1 MMIPARRNGNGLDIF
16 DEVFA
21 DPFFGEKENKIMKTD
36 LKEKD
41 GKYMLE
47 IDVPG
52 YDKEDIK
59 IELNEGYLTVSAEK
73 NEEKEDKHA
82 KYLKR
87 ERFTGMCSRS
97 YYVGDNLKEEDI
109 KASFKNGILSIEFPK
124 EVEKKVEEKECREQ
138 VIYLWKRYLK
148 ITNIHKTTVYYLRG
162 MFAPIH
168 LQVLEEFKKFQEIV
182 PFLKLAIEYQEKSV

>member
-1 MMIPARRNGNGLDIF
+1 MMIPRRNGNGLDFF

-21 DPFFGEKENKIMKTD
+21 DPLFSEKENKIMKTD

-47 IDVPG
+47 IDIPG
-52 YDKEDIK
+52 YDKEEIK
-59 IELNEGYLTVSAEK
+59 IELQDGYLVVSAER

-97 YYVGDNLKEEDI
+97 YYVGENVTEEDI
-109 KASFKNGILSIEFPK
+109 KANFKNGILTIEFPK
-124 EVEKKVEEKECREQ
+124 EVEKKVEEKKY
-138 VIYLWKRYLK
+138 I
-148 ITNIHKTTVYYLRG
+148 
-162 MFAPIH
+162 PIG
-168 LQVLEEFKKFQEIV
+168 E
-182 PFLKLAIEYQEKSV
+182 

>member
-16 DEVFA
+16 DEVFT

-52 YDKEDIK
+52 YD
-59 IELNEGYLTVSAEK
+59 IELQDGYLTVSAEK

-109 KASFKNGILSIEFPK
+109 KANFKNGILTIEFPK
-124 EVEKKVEEKECREQ
+124 EVEKKVEEKKY
-138 VIYLWKRYLK
+138 I
-148 ITNIHKTTVYYLRG
+148 
-162 MFAPIH
+162 PIG
-168 LQVLEEFKKFQEIV
+168 E
-182 PFLKLAIEYQEKSV
+182 

>member
-109 KASFKNGILSIEFPK
+109 KASFKNGILSIEVPK
-124 EVEKKVEEKECREQ
+124 EVEKKVEEKKY
-138 VIYLWKRYLK
+138 I
-148 ITNIHKTTVYYLRG
+148 
-162 MFAPIH
+162 PIG
-168 LQVLEEFKKFQEIV
+168 E
-182 PFLKLAIEYQEKSV
+182 

>member
-1 MMIPARRNGNGLDIF
+1 MIPARRNGNGLDIF

-73 NEEKEDKHA
+73 NEEKEDKDKHA

-97 YYVGDNLKEEDI
+97 YYVGESLKEEDI

-124 EVEKKVEEKECREQ
+124 EVEKKVEEKKY
-138 VIYLWKRYLK
+138 I
-148 ITNIHKTTVYYLRG
+148 
-162 MFAPIH
+162 PIG
-168 LQVLEEFKKFQEIV
+168 E
-182 PFLKLAIEYQEKSV
+182 

>member
-47 IDVPG
+47 IYVPG

-124 EVEKKVEEKECREQ
+124 EVEKKVEEKKY
-138 VIYLWKRYLK
+138 I
-148 ITNIHKTTVYYLRG
+148 
-162 MFAPIH
+162 PIG
-168 LQVLEEFKKFQEIV
+168 E
-182 PFLKLAIEYQEKSV
+182 

>member
-73 NEEKEDKHA
+73 NEEKEDKDKHA

-87 ERFTGMCSRS
+87 ERFTGMCSRN
-97 YYVGDNLKEEDI
+97 YYVGEGLKEEDI

-124 EVEKKVEEKECREQ
+124 AVEKKVEEKKY
-138 VIYLWKRYLK
+138 I
-148 ITNIHKTTVYYLRG
+148 
-162 MFAPIH
+162 PI
-168 LQVLEEFKKFQEIV
+168 EE
-182 PFLKLAIEYQEKSV
+182 

>member
-87 ERFTGMCSRS
+87 ERFIGMCSRS
-97 YYVGDNLKEEDI
+97 YYVGENLKEEDI
-109 KASFKNGILSIEFPK
+109 KASFKNGILTIEFPK
-124 EVEKKVEEKECREQ
+124 EVEKKVEEKKY
-138 VIYLWKRYLK
+138 I
-148 ITNIHKTTVYYLRG
+148 
-162 MFAPIH
+162 PIG
-168 LQVLEEFKKFQEIV
+168 E
-182 PFLKLAIEYQEKSV
+182 

>member
-1 MMIPARRNGNGLDIF
+1 MMIPRRNGNGLDF
-16 DEVFA
+16 WDEVLP
-21 DPFFGEKENKIMKTD
+21 DSFFTEKETKIMKTD

-41 GKYMLE
+41 GKYLLE

-59 IELNEGYLTVSAEK
+59 IELHDGYLTVSAEK

-97 YYVGDNLKEEDI
+97 YYVGENVTEEDTQ
-109 KASFKNGILSIEFPK
+109 KYVNEAKSIFENVVALREGQIIDIQVK
-124 EVEKKVEEKECREQ
+124 RENEQ
-138 VIYLWKRYLK
+138 VK
-148 ITNIHKTTVYYLRG
+148 
-162 MFAPIH
+162 
-168 LQVLEEFKKFQEIV
+168 
-182 PFLKLAIEYQEKSV
+182 

>member
-59 IELNEGYLTVSAEK
+59 IELQDGYLTVSAEK

-87 ERFTGMCSRS
+87 ERFSGMCSRS
-97 YYVGDNLKEEDI
+97 YYVGENVSEEDI
-109 KASFKNGILSIEFPK
+109 KANFKNGILTIEFPK
-124 EVEKKVEEKECREQ
+124 EPEKRIEEKKY
-138 VIYLWKRYLK
+138 I
-148 ITNIHKTTVYYLRG
+148 
-162 MFAPIH
+162 PIG
-168 LQVLEEFKKFQEIV
+168 E
-182 PFLKLAIEYQEKSV
+182 

>member
-1 MMIPARRNGNGLDIF
+1 MMIPRRNGNGLDIF

-59 IELNEGYLTVSAEK
+59 IELQDGYLTVSAEK

-109 KASFKNGILSIEFPK
+109 KANFKNGILQLTFPK
-124 EVEKKVEEKECREQ
+124 EVARKEDEETK
-138 VIYLWKRYLK
+138 Y
-148 ITNIHKTTVYYLRG
+148 ITID
-162 MFAPIH
+162 
-168 LQVLEEFKKFQEIV
+168 
-182 PFLKLAIEYQEKSV
+182 

>member
-73 NEEKEDKHA
+73 NEEKEDKDKHA

-109 KASFKNGILSIEFPK
+109 KANFKNGILTIEFPK
-124 EVEKKVEEKECREQ
+124 EVEKKVEEKKY
-138 VIYLWKRYLK
+138 I
-148 ITNIHKTTVYYLRG
+148 
-162 MFAPIH
+162 PIG
-168 LQVLEEFKKFQEIV
+168 E
-182 PFLKLAIEYQEKSV
+182 

>member
-21 DPFFGEKENKIMKTD
+21 DPFFGEIENKIMKTD

-59 IELNEGYLTVSAEK
+59 IELQDGYLTVSAEK

-97 YYVGDNLKEEDI
+97 YYVGDNLKEEDK
-109 KASFKNGILSIEFPK
+109 KANFKNGILTIGFPK
-124 EVEKKVEEKECREQ
+124 EVEKKVEEKKY
-138 VIYLWKRYLK
+138 I
-148 ITNIHKTTVYYLRG
+148 
-162 MFAPIH
+162 PIG
-168 LQVLEEFKKFQEIV
+168 E
-182 PFLKLAIEYQEKSV
+182 

>member
-16 DEVFA
+16 DEVFT

-52 YDKEDIK
+52 YEDIK
-59 IELNEGYLTVSAEK
+59 IELQDGYLTVSAEK

-109 KASFKNGILSIEFPK
+109 KANFKNGILTIEFPK
-124 EVEKKVEEKECREQ
+124 EVEKKVEEKKY
-138 VIYLWKRYLK
+138 I
-148 ITNIHKTTVYYLRG
+148 
-162 MFAPIH
+162 PIG
-168 LQVLEEFKKFQEIV
+168 E
-182 PFLKLAIEYQEKSV
+182 

>member
-59 IELNEGYLTVSAEK
+59 IELQDGYLTVSAEK

-87 ERFTGMCSRS
+87 ERFSGMCSRS
-97 YYVGDNLKEEDI
+97 YYVGENVNEEDI
-109 KASFKNGILSIEFPK
+109 KANFRNGILTIEFPK
-124 EVEKKVEEKECREQ
+124 EPEKKIEEKKY
-138 VIYLWKRYLK
+138 I
-148 ITNIHKTTVYYLRG
+148 
-162 MFAPIH
+162 PIG
-168 LQVLEEFKKFQEIV
+168 E
-182 PFLKLAIEYQEKSV
+182 

>member
-73 NEEKEDKHA
+73 NEEKEDKDKHA

-87 ERFTGMCSRS
+87 ERFTGMCSRN
-97 YYVGDNLKEEDI
+97 YYVGEDLKEEDI

-124 EVEKKVEEKECREQ
+124 KVEKKVEEKKY
-138 VIYLWKRYLK
+138 I
-148 ITNIHKTTVYYLRG
+148 
-162 MFAPIH
+162 PIG
-168 LQVLEEFKKFQEIV
+168 E
-182 PFLKLAIEYQEKSV
+182 